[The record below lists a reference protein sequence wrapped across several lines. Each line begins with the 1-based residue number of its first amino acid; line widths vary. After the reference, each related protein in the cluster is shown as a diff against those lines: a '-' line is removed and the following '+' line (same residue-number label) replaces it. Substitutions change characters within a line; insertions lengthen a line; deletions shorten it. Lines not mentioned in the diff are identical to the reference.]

1 MNQTCHLSSPLPLIL
16 LCGTL
21 CVRQTK
27 NDPDM
32 AILSVDDWIVFRCDK
47 DVAANLVIL
56 RRRLDQAFLKVVADP
71 SQGLSAL
78 TPAEIDAVETL
89 SVVLRSAFNSMKQR

>member
-1 MNQTCHLSSPLPLIL
+1 M
-16 LCGTL
+16 
-21 CVRQTK
+21 
-27 NDPDM
+27 
-32 AILSVDDWIVFRCDK
+32 DDWIVFRCDK